1 MREQV
6 CQKHRNDLM
15 KIYGITFIISAF
27 ILTACSSPQTAN
39 VAVNLTNSANTT
51 ANTVAQNQPQ
61 TMQPSATSPMETI
74 KVLNEAAKTKNTE
87 AIKRVV
93 SKGTLALMEKTAQEQ
108 KTTVDELLKKDDGA
122 PFEELPEMRNEKIT
136 GETATVEVK
145 NNESGEWTALPFVK
159 EDGVWKVAIDKYV
172 ERLQKKMTEDMK
184 QPPPKTE
191 KK

>member
-6 CQKHRNDLM
+6 CQKHRKDLM
-15 KIYGITFIISAF
+15 KIYSIAFIISVF